1 MFNILVNTT
10 LPIFS
15 IIALGLI
22 LKRRNFIDAAF
33 IKTANQLV
41 YKVAIPV
48 TIFREIG
55 ETSFRANFNLAAV
68 FGTLTAMVLVVLG
81 SILTSRLAKISDNRR
96 ATFLHSS
103 FHGNIAYMAFAV
115 AFYSLGESHFARMAI
130 LSGFVILGQNLLA
143 VWILSVYGSL
153 NSKGEGNGSLFKS
166 MVSNPIIISVVL
178 GIGFSLTGL
187 DMPVTVRKGLDILSG
202 MAFPMALLLIGA
214 SLSFGAFR
222 VMKKELA
229 GIAFFKLMAL
239 PLLGYLFMVLFQVP
253 EALVLPGLILLAAPP
268 ATITYVM
275 AMEMGGHPELAATSI
290 SIVTLLSALSY
301 SLILAA
307 FPVG

>member
-15 IIALGLI
+15 IILLGLI
-22 LKRRNFIDAAF
+22 LKRRNFIDAPF

-55 ETSFRANFNLAAV
+55 EASFRANFNLAAV
-68 FGTLTAMVLVVLG
+68 FGTLAAMMMVVVV
-81 SILTSRLAKISDNRR
+81 SILTSRLAKISHNRR
-96 ATFLHSS
+96 GTFLHSS

-115 AFYSLGESHFARMAI
+115 AFYSLGESHFASMAI

-143 VWILSVYGSL
+143 VWVLSVYGTL
-153 NSKGEGNGSLFKS
+153 NTSGEGGGSLFKRV
-166 MVSNPIIISVVL
+166 VSNPIIISVVL
-178 GIGFSLTGL
+178 GIAFSLSGMS
-187 DMPVTVRKGLDILSG
+187 MPVTVRKGLDILSG
-202 MAFPMALLLIGA
+202 MAFPTALLLIGA

-229 GIAFFKLMAL
+229 GIGFFKLMAL
-239 PLLGYLFMVLFQVP
+239 PLLGYLFMALFQVP
-253 EALVLPGLILLAAPP
+253 QSLVLPGLILLAAPP

-275 AMEMGGHPELAATSI
+275 AVEMGGHPELAATSI
-290 SIVTLLSALSY
+290 SVLTLLSAVSY

-307 FPVG
+307 FAVG